1 MLALLREHNAIDYAH
16 DKAIEY
22 AVTAKQHLEIF
33 PPSEEREAL
42 LALPDYV
49 LARDR

>member
-1 MLALLREHNAIDYAH
+1 LREHDAIDYAY
-16 DKAIEY
+16 DKAVEY
-22 AVTAKQHLEIF
+22 ATTAKQYLEIF